1 VEHPWLA
8 FPAGICISTV
18 VMCVGFGGGMFWMP
32 FLLVILKLRPDI
44 AIATSL
50 LLQTYGTASGS
61 FAYVKQKKADVKL
74 ATILLFFAVPGITV
88 GAYIAHRMTLSNLE
102 LIIGLLAMVTA
113 FVFVASNQKYTEEGG
128 DRVET
133 STAVRHSW
141 VVGIMAVA
149 SGMLTVNTGEWLIP
163 IMQKKM
169 FLKMSNAIATCIL
182 MTFGISLVGVLI
194 HLGMG
199 GKPNLSVALWGLPGV
214 LIGGQ
219 IGPRLV
225 RMIDERTLKEIFV
238 FVLTLIS
245 IHLLYNSY
253 TG

>member
-1 VEHPWLA
+1 MAHPWLA
-8 FPAGICISTV
+8 FPAGIGISTI
-18 VMCVGFGGGMFWMP
+18 VMCVGFGGGMLWMP
-32 FLLVILKLRPDI
+32 FLLIFLKLQPDV

-61 FAYVKQKKADVKL
+61 FAYVRQKQADIKL
-74 ATILLFFAVPGITV
+74 AILLLVFAAPGIAA
-88 GAYIAHRMTLSNLE
+88 GAYIAHKLTLFNLE
-102 LIIGLLAMVTA
+102 LLIGLLAMVTA
-113 FVFVASNQKYTEEGG
+113 FVFVSSNQKYTEEGS
-128 DRVET
+128 DRV
-133 STAVRHSW
+133 AIAKAAGHSW
-141 VVGIMAVA
+141 VIGIMAIA

-169 FLKMSNAIATCIL
+169 GLRMSNAIATCIV

-199 GKPNLSVALWGLPGV
+199 GKPSLAAALWGFPGV

-225 RMIDERTLKEIFV
+225 RMIDERTLKEVFI

-253 TG
+253 SG